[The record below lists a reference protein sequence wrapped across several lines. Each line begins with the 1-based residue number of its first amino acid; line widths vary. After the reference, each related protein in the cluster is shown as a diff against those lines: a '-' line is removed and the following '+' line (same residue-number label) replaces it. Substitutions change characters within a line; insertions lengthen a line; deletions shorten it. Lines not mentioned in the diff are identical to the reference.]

1 MEKPIPPL
9 IQDFDLT
16 EQDLRLVPKPINQ
29 KITRTF
35 QLQIGLSGG
44 VFFGLFSLWGM
55 FEKTDSL
62 LYGAYFG
69 LAIGFIVF
77 LMVTF
82 LGGVIVVLIANFI
95 SYLQMMYYGRFN
107 EKTRRAYQYF
117 SANKEYDIAMKLY
130 ERYRHKPY

>member
-1 MEKPIPPL
+1 M
-9 IQDFDLT
+9 
-16 EQDLRLVPKPINQ
+16 NQ
-29 KITRTF
+29 RITRTL
-35 QLQIGLSGG
+35 QLRIGLAGG

-55 FEKTDSL
+55 FEKTDSF

-82 LGGVIVVLIANFI
+82 LGGVIVVLVANFI
-95 SYLQMMYYGRFN
+95 SYLQMLYYGRFN
-107 EKTRRAYQYF
+107 ENTRRAYQYF
-117 SANKEYDIAMKLY
+117 KANRNYDKAMKLY